1 MAVRLEQ
8 EWQRVER
15 IEDRWTFDLWR
26 LPTPMSRAYYRVS
39 REDGRQVTLFRDQRD
54 ERWYQQAC

>member
-1 MAVRLEQ
+1 M
-8 EWQRVER
+8 ER